1 MTSVASVTSST
12 PSASSVPNDLLSATQ
27 DRFLK
32 LLVAQMNNQDPL
44 NPLDNTEVTSQM
56 AQLSTVSGINKLT
69 DLMSDF
75 TGSFAQSQ
83 SLQAATMIGRG
94 VFVPGQ
100 EMVLSGGSALA
111 AVDLPQ
117 SVESVNVFV
126 KDASGQVIHSA
137 TLGAQ
142 PQGMLTL
149 QWDGVTDQGTVA
161 PSGTYKFEVQAT
173 SGGKQVSDLKPL
185 AFGYVNSVT
194 LGSAGVTLN
203 LNGIG
208 GVAMSEVQQIL

>member
-1 MTSVASVTSST
+1 MTSIASVTSST
-12 PSASSVPNDLLSATQ
+12 PSASSVQNDQLSATQ

-75 TGSFAQSQ
+75 TGSFNQTQ
-83 SLQAATMIGRG
+83 SLQAASMIGRG
-94 VFVPGQ
+94 VLVPGN
-100 EMVLSGGSALA
+100 EMVLKNGSALA

-117 SVESVNVFV
+117 SVDSVNVFV
-126 KDASGQVIHSA
+126 KDASGQVVYSDN
-137 TLGAQ
+137 LSAQ
-142 PQGMLTL
+142 PKGMLTL
-149 QWDGVTDQGTVA
+149 KWDGVTDQGTTA
-161 PSGTYKFEVQAT
+161 PSGTYKFEVQAI
-173 SGGKQVSDLKPL
+173 SGNKQVADLKPL

-194 LGSAGVTLN
+194 LGSGGVTLN

-208 GVAMSEVQQIL
+208 GVAMSDVQQIL